1 MFSGGIERNQ
11 WCNDQLLNL
20 LCDLAIAVVNVS
32 LIRFD
37 EMSDIAR
44 RRVIFTGCLN
54 ILYGSCVSVQS
65 FFGFLML
72 TKQRRKKYK
81 MNNISSKI

>member
-11 WCNDQLLNL
+11 WYNDQLLNL
-20 LCDLAIAVVNVS
+20 LCDLAVVVINVS

-65 FFGFLML
+65 FFDFLML
-72 TKQRRKKYK
+72 TKQRRKKY
-81 MNNISSKI
+81 

>member
-11 WCNDQLLNL
+11 WYNDQLLNL
-20 LCDLAIAVVNVS
+20 LCDLAIVVINVS

-37 EMSDIAR
+37 EMSDFER
-44 RRVIFTGCLN
+44 RSVIFTGCLN

-81 MNNISSKI
+81 MNNTSSKI